1 MVLMLANTEP
11 RHMEHLLSFSSQV
24 FQRRQ
29 NGQTDFFRKWADY
42 RVGFGNLEDEF
53 WLGNI
58 HFVFSLHRLPWVSVH
73 LSPFC
78 VCLGLSEVCV
88 HWEVDSLWI
97 AFVPLAPFGSA
108 IDLFLSDCGV
118 FLFALSLP
126 ILINSLLCWWIL
138 TWGKYKGRN
147 LPGREGGTGSN
158 GQAGPVS
165 EARQPASQ
173 PSGPERNETL
183 LGSWENV
190 IIWLGR
196 ERGKMRVTLEVI
208 SWRSD
213 TAGSLDGG
221 LGGYRKINTLKPD
234 WWCWCWRIK
243 QSKCECPRFSV
254 RFS

>member
-1 MVLMLANTEP
+1 
-11 RHMEHLLSFSSQV
+11 MECLLSFSSQV

-58 HFVFSLHRLPWVSVH
+58 HFVFSLHRLPWVSVR
-73 LSPFC
+73 LYPFC

-88 HWEVDSLWI
+88 HWAVDSMWI
-97 AFVPLAPFGSA
+97 AFVPLAPFRSA

-138 TWGKYKGRN
+138 TWGKYKDKDLHSMGLVGN
-147 LPGREGGTGSN
+147 GAQEGSN

-173 PSGPERNETL
+173 PAGSREKWDSAGFLGDCYYL
-183 LGSWENV
+183 LWE
-190 IIWLGR
+190 GTGKMR
-196 ERGKMRVTLEVI
+196 EGTGKMRVTLEVV
-208 SWRSD
+208 S
-213 TAGSLDGG
+213 
-221 LGGYRKINTLKPD
+221 
-234 WWCWCWRIK
+234 
-243 QSKCECPRFSV
+243 
-254 RFS
+254 

>member
-1 MVLMLANTEP
+1 MSISHPRPLCQRHQHFKKRALSIPCKSYHGNIKLTSEMVLMLADTEP
-11 RHMEHLLSFSSQV
+11 FFFFFFISPFSSQV

-73 LSPFC
+73 LYPFC

-88 HWEVDSLWI
+88 HWAVDSLWI

-138 TWGKYKGRN
+138 TWGKYKDKD
-147 LPGREGGTGSN
+147 LPGRGLVGNRAQEGSN
-158 GQAGPVS
+158 G
-165 EARQPASQ
+165 
-173 PSGPERNETL
+173 
-183 LGSWENV
+183 
-190 IIWLGR
+190 
-196 ERGKMRVTLEVI
+196 
-208 SWRSD
+208 
-213 TAGSLDGG
+213 
-221 LGGYRKINTLKPD
+221 
-234 WWCWCWRIK
+234 
-243 QSKCECPRFSV
+243 
-254 RFS
+254 